1 MIHTQNLLL
10 KSCRILAAGIGEAD
24 ISSAIAEIYGYIL
37 GISTAIAMVTLA
49 FMLIRYMTGV
59 ESASPKALL
68 ELKTDAIHVIEA
80 WIILNSLGGVI
91 MLGMNLFKDIEI

>member
-1 MIHTQNLLL
+1 MIHIQN
-10 KSCRILAAGIGEAD
+10 ILFKAYSSILVGVSESD

-49 FMLIRYMTGV
+49 FMLIRYMTGI
-59 ESASPKALL
+59 EAASPKALV

-91 MLGMNLFKDIEI
+91 MLGMNLFKNIEI

>member
-1 MIHTQNLLL
+1 MIHIQNILL
-10 KSCRILAAGIGEAD
+10 KAYSSILVGVSEAD

-59 ESASPKALL
+59 ESSSPKALL

-80 WIILNSLGGVI
+80 WIILNSLGGII
-91 MLGMNLFKDIEI
+91 MLGMNLFKNIEI